1 MNDSTL
7 EPIEGEQTIPSVVQT
22 KPKAD
27 HSKLLIVGGIGVVL
41 ITILGSAGY
50 FMFRSRAVPETTAPT
65 NELVGAAQPISLQM
79 PEDGAVPGTL
89 PSAGAAS
96 GVAVPSIQ
104 DGNGHAQAIELA
116 PTAAGAPG
124 SAGAMAG
131 GGARPT
137 AGLVDDAPIFP
148 SDSAPELGRVAN
160 ASSTVDTD
168 RAAQTGSSGSSGSAA
183 TSARS
188 SGRSSAT
195 AEARASLATY
205 KTQLSGMMNTLQQRI
220 NGATGTRTPSPA
232 ATPTSASGGSGTS
245 SGSLFGSMTQSA
257 TAAVQARMLG
267 DMHLTLPKGSLFLCS
282 LKTKVITATSGF
294 VGCQTTRDV
303 LSASGKVVLVER
315 GSHLDGE
322 YRIVQ
327 VAPGVTRIPVLWTRL
342 RTPTGVVVDLDSP
355 ATGELGESGLG
366 GYVDNRWGER
376 LGAALLLSLIQD
388 AVQYAS
394 DKQSD
399 TSSSQGSDGQVVLAN
414 TTSQGNRMAEM
425 VLSTTINI
433 PPLLYQNQAGLV
445 GVYTARD
452 LDFSSV
458 YELRPTVAP
467 PSNASLAAAAEGE
480 GAQR

>member
-1 MNDSTL
+1 MTDSTL
-7 EPIEGEQTIPSVVQT
+7 EPIEGEQTIPSVVQA

-27 HSKLLIVGGIGVVL
+27 NSKLFIVGGIGVVL
-41 ITILGSAGY
+41 ISILGSAGY
-50 FMFRSRAVPETTAPT
+50 FMFRSHAAPEAAPPT
-65 NELVGAAQPISLQM
+65 NEQVGAAQPIGLQM
-79 PEDGAVPGTL
+79 PEGA
-89 PSAGAAS
+89 AGAQAPAGSAS
-96 GVAVPSIQ
+96 GVPVPSIQ
-104 DGNGHAQAIELA
+104 DGNGYAQAIELA

-124 SAGAMAG
+124 SMS
-131 GGARPT
+131 GGAARPA

-160 ASSTVDTD
+160 ARSASDPD
-168 RAAQTGSSGSSGSAA
+168 QAQAGSGGSPGASGSAG
-183 TSARS
+183 RS
-188 SGRSSAT
+188 GSRSSAT
-195 AEARASLATY
+195 AEARASLAAY

-220 NGATGTRTPSPA
+220 NGATGTRTTASN
-232 ATPTSASGGSGTS
+232 ATPQSTSAGGSASGGA
-245 SGSLFGSMTQSA
+245 LFGSMSSTA

-282 LKTKVITATSGF
+282 LKTRVITATSGF

-342 RTPTGVVVDLDSP
+342 RTPHGVLVDLDSP

-376 LGAALLLSLIQD
+376 LSAALLLSLIQD
-388 AVQYAS
+388 AVQYAA

-399 TSSSQGSDGQVVLAN
+399 TSSSQGADGQIVLTN
-414 TTSQGNRMAEM
+414 TTSQGNKMAEM

-433 PPLLYQNQAGLV
+433 PPLLYQNQGGLV

-458 YELRPTVAP
+458 YELRPTVASP
-467 PSNASLAAAAEGE
+467 NHAALSTPSGE
-480 GAQR
+480 GGQP